1 MNYLKIP
8 LDFSSITKRNKEN
21 NRLGC
26 TLEESIAQHLMIIAT
41 SKQGEV
47 FGRPNYG
54 SDIWDLEFNQLV
66 KINKWEEKVKDS
78 LYYAFI
84 EYEPRL
90 KDIRVSVRLS
100 EIDDDAETTDV
111 HVRRKAEIKVF
122 GTIIETEAP
131 FNFATLFYI
140 SPLSQ

>member
-1 MNYLKIP
+1 MKYMKLP
-8 LDFSSITKRNKEN
+8 LDFSSLIKGDYEKGK
-21 NRLGC
+21 LDC
-26 TLEESIAQHLMIIAT
+26 SLEESIAQHLMVIAT
-41 SKQGEV
+41 LKQGEV

-78 LYYAFI
+78 LYDAFS

-90 KDIRVSVRLS
+90 KDIDVSVRLS
-100 EIDDDAETTDV
+100 EIDDSSDTIDV

-122 GTIIETEAP
+122 GTIVETETP

>member
-8 LDFSSITKRNKEN
+8 LDFSGVTKGNFSRDK
-21 NRLGC
+21 RC
-26 TLEESIAQHLMIIAT
+26 SLEESIAQHLMIIAT

-54 SDIWDLEFNQLV
+54 SEIWDLEFNQLV
-66 KINKWEEKVKDS
+66 KINKWEENVKDS
-78 LYYAFI
+78 LYKAFV
-84 EYEPRL
+84 EYELRL
-90 KDIRVSVRLS
+90 RDIEVSVRLS
-100 EIDDDAETTDV
+100 EIDSDTETTDV
-111 HVRRKAEIKVF
+111 YVRRKAEIKVF
-122 GTIIETEAP
+122 GIINETDTS

>member
-1 MNYLKIP
+1 MV
-8 LDFSSITKRNKEN
+8 S
-21 NRLGC
+21 
-26 TLEESIAQHLMIIAT
+26 
-41 SKQGEV
+41 
-47 FGRPNYG
+47 
-54 SDIWDLEFNQLV
+54 
-66 KINKWEEKVKDS
+66 KVKDS
-78 LYYAFI
+78 LYYAFV

-122 GTIIETEAP
+122 GTIIETDAP